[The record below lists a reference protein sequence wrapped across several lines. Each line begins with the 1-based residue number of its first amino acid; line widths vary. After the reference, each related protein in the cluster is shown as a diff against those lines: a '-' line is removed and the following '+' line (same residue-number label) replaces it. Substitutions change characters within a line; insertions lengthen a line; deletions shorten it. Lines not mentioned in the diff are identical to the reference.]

1 MIYKVLG
8 NGKPAA
14 STEHSI
20 YEVDTDKRALS
31 STFTACNQGSTDAKI
46 RLSVT
51 VGGGTTGGA
60 DYLLY
65 DLPLPANDTFA
76 MTIGM
81 TLGPLDVVRVYS
93 DSADVSYLLF
103 GQEQE

>member
-8 NGKPAA
+8 NAKPAA
-14 STEHSI
+14 STEQDLYSP
-20 YEVDTDKRALS
+20 DTDKRALS
-31 STFTACNQGSTDAKI
+31 STFTACNQGATDAKI

-51 VGGGTTGGA
+51 VAGGTTGGA
-60 DYLLY
+60 DYILY

-76 MTIGM
+76 MSMGM

-103 GQEQE
+103 GQEVE